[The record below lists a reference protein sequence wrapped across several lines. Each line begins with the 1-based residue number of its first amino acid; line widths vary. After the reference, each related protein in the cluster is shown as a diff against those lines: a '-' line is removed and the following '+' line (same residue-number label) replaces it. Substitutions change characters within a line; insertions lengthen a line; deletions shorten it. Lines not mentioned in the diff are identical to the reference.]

1 MTSLIRAMV
10 FKPST
15 IIFIVLGAA
24 LVATFIAQLSS
35 DPGYLLFAL
44 GNYTIETSAI
54 VAAFGLL
61 LLVTLVFWIYR
72 GGEWLVDKSR
82 RQHGARK
89 KTTRGLIAYAEGN
102 WPEAEKV
109 LAKAAAHHEVPL
121 INYITAAKAA
131 HEQGNDER
139 RDDYLRLAHETTER
153 VDSAIGL
160 TKARLQ
166 FDSGQWEQCLATLM
180 MLKKEPKSPGYPSVL
195 KMLAQVYV
203 KLEDW
208 EKLRGVLPELK
219 KRKLF
224 PKEAY
229 LNLAQTCYEGL
240 IKTQSR
246 TAPATTQ
253 LQQLKQAWSEVP
265 KGARQNPPLLNAYCE
280 RLMDL
285 GAEQEAER
293 TITAFLKKDW
303 DEQLVRLYGI
313 VKGEDQEKQM
323 LLAENW
329 LQERPNNA
337 MLLLSLGRLSMQL
350 QRWEKARSYFES
362 SLSSR
367 KTAEAYGELGRLLG
381 HLGDHKASS
390 EYFQKG
396 LAMISERLPD
406 LPLPVNEAHRQ
417 THPNEADASP
427 APPP

>member
-1 MTSLIRAMV
+1 MTNLLRAMV

-15 IIFIVLGAA
+15 IIFLVFGASLFA
-24 LVATFIAQLSS
+24 FFIARQST

-44 GNYTIETSAI
+44 GNYTFETSAI
-54 VAAFGLL
+54 VAAVGFL

-82 RQHGARK
+82 LQHGARK
-89 KTTRGLIAYAEGN
+89 KTTKGLIAYAEGN
-102 WPEAEKV
+102 WSEAEKV
-109 LAKAAAHHEVPL
+109 LAKAAARHEVPL

-131 HEQGNDER
+131 HEQGKDER
-139 RDDYLRLAHETTER
+139 RDDYLRLAHETTKG
-153 VDSAIGL
+153 VDAAIGL

-180 MLKKEPKSPGYPSVL
+180 MLKREPKSPGYPSVL

-203 KLEDW
+203 RLEDW
-208 EKLRGVLPELK
+208 ENLRGLLPELK

-224 PKEAY
+224 ARDAY
-229 LNLAQTCYEGL
+229 LDLAETCYEGL

-280 RLMDL
+280 RLVDL

-303 DEQLVRLYGI
+303 DDQLVRLYGI
-313 VKGEDQEKQM
+313 VKGEDLEKQM

-337 MLLLSLGRLSMQL
+337 MLLLSLGRLCMQL
-350 QRWEKARSYFES
+350 ERWDKARSYFES

-406 LPLPVNEAHRQ
+406 LPLPVS
-417 THPNEADASP
+417 TPDAEP
-427 APPP
+427 QRGA